1 MVEEKGAKFRRD
13 FSNPKK
19 LGFMRFLQVIFI
31 FNIALTL
38 MLSVFLI
45 KGSYTLGFAD
55 VLDYLNL
62 VFEAMSFWLIWQRK
76 RAARALI
83 IAFSLFNITIG
94 TGVNIGAGTFT
105 VLDQVLSSFF
115 DIILLL
121 YFLTSRRVKAVLTEP
136 FTASVKEEELER
148 EISYYQPKTW
158 AFWRNLIMYFCVFSV
173 VGHWMEAAYCTLIR
187 FGILPG
193 IYDPTSQ
200 IWSDWLY
207 PFPVY
212 GVGAV
217 ACVLLLYPIKNF
229 LEKRIGSRVVPLIL
243 SFIINALVCT
253 GIELVMGLMVNQPLP
268 DGTLPLWDY
277 RDMFCNFM
285 GQVCLQNAIA
295 FGIVA
300 TLMTWV
306 IYPAM
311 ESGLRKLP
319 KDAVNTAFVG
329 VCVGFAILWALYYV
343 NVVIPEL
350 SLASDGL
357 ETTISIDLDEDGQ
370 ANLEETGGQAA
381 DAGSAA
387 SASASVDA
395 AAGVGG
401 QPVADA
407 GLQDAIASP
416 VAA

>member
-1 MVEEKGAKFRRD
+1 MARD

-19 LGFMRFLQVIFI
+19 LGFMRFLQVAFA
-31 FNIALTL
+31 FNILLTL
-38 MLSVFLI
+38 ALSVFLI
-45 KGSYTLGFAD
+45 KGRYTLGFGD

-62 VFEAMSFWLIWQRK
+62 IFEAMSFWLIWQRK
-76 RAARALI
+76 AAARSLI
-83 IAFSLFNITIG
+83 MAFSLFNIVIG
-94 TGVNIGAGTFT
+94 TGYNLGQGGFDP
-105 VLDQVLSSFF
+105 LNQLLSSLF
-115 DIILLL
+115 DIVLFL

-136 FTASVKEEELER
+136 FTAEVKREELAR
-148 EISYYQPKTW
+148 EISYYQPRTW

-193 IYDPTSQ
+193 IYDPNSQ

-217 ACVLLLYPIKNF
+217 ACVLLLYPVKNF
-229 LEKRIGSRVVPLIL
+229 LEQHIGSRVVPLLI
-243 SFIINALVCT
+243 SFVVNALVCT
-253 GIELVMGLMVNQPLP
+253 LIELAMGLMLNQPLP
-268 DGTLPLWDY
+268 DGSLPLWDY

-306 IYPAM
+306 VYPAM

-319 KDAVNTAFVG
+319 SDVVNTAFVG
-329 VCVGFAILWALYYV
+329 VVVGFLILVFLYYV
-343 NVVIPEL
+343 NVVV
-350 SLASDGL
+350 SGL
-357 ETTISIDLDEDGQ
+357 VVTS
-370 ANLEETGGQAA
+370 
-381 DAGSAA
+381 
-387 SASASVDA
+387 
-395 AAGVGG
+395 
-401 QPVADA
+401 
-407 GLQDAIASP
+407 
-416 VAA
+416 